1 MKHQYRRFDMK
12 KAFFSVLTI
21 LSLLFSLSCY
31 AFAAINVDGWIK
43 RDEYSDAN
51 VEVLC
56 NNSESGCGLHVL
68 VSYYKPLQDSNSV
81 YLSFGAELDGEQIE
95 SDGPFGIEVFI
106 DDTPVIKFH
115 ADGSN
120 EFDSEFYSVTSKS
133 RIDFSSM
140 KCESVIAFKYPLPEN
155 PKIYVRV
162 TDNSGVASRLFVINT
177 VMPQETTVTTAKTAA
192 EASAEKE
199 PEKTTR
205 KTSKS
210 SVSAANSGGNARRVQ
225 TEKSTDSS
233 TDSQEY
239 NKVSELTLPRST
251 DSSDSAAS
259 KKSVLML
266 ISGIAVGA
274 AIVGAVMTGIRK
286 SDKKKQ

>member
-1 MKHQYRRFDMK
+1 MK

-177 VMPQETTVTTAKTAA
+177 VMPQETTVTTAA

-205 KTSKS
+205 KASKS
-210 SVSAANSGGNARRVQ
+210 SISAANSGGNARSVQ

>member
-1 MKHQYRRFDMK
+1 MNIPMPMLRFFVTTPRVVAGFMC
-12 KAFFSVLTI
+12 SSHTI
-21 LSLLFSLSCY
+21 SRFKT
-31 AFAAINVDGWIK
+31 ATP
-43 RDEYSDAN
+43 DA
-51 VEVLC
+51 E
-56 NNSESGCGLHVL
+56 GLNRL
-68 VSYYKPLQDSNSV
+68 MAR
-81 YLSFGAELDGEQIE
+81 FGAELDGEQIE

-205 KTSKS
+205 KASKS
-210 SVSAANSGGNARRVQ
+210 SISAANSGGNTRRVQ

>member
-1 MKHQYRRFDMK
+1 MK

-177 VMPQETTVTTAKTAA
+177 VMPQETTVTTAA

-205 KTSKS
+205 KASKS
-210 SVSAANSGGNARRVQ
+210 SISAANSGGNARSVQ

-239 NKVSELTLPRST
+239 NKVSELTLPLST

>member
-1 MKHQYRRFDMK
+1 MK

-177 VMPQETTVTTAKTAA
+177 VMPQETTVTTAA

-205 KTSKS
+205 KASKS
-210 SVSAANSGGNARRVQ
+210 SISAANSGGNARRVQ

-239 NKVSELTLPRST
+239 NKVSELTLPLST